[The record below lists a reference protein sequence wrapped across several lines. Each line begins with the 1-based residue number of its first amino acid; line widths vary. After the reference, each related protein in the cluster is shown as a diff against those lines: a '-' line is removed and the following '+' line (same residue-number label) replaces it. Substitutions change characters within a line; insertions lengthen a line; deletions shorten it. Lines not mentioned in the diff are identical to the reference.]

1 MNLGDFRQCLP
12 VIPKGS
18 PAQILASSI
27 VHAPFWKDVQTF
39 NLTINMR
46 LLAQSEQMTATQL
59 SQAESFAKWLLKV
72 GEGKDDMLPFTQLP
86 TSIPIMIS
94 LINLCNRFMH
104 A

>member
-1 MNLGDFRQCLP
+1 MNIGDFRQCLP

-27 VHAPFWKDVQTF
+27 VHAPFWKDIQTF

-59 SQAESFAKWLLKV
+59 SQAESFAKWLLTV
-72 GEGKDDMLPFTQLP
+72 GEGRDNTVPLTE
-86 TSIPIMIS
+86 IPEGT
-94 LINLCNRFMH
+94 F
-104 A
+104 